1 MKASA
6 CLHQIPKCSRLPSSV
21 RRTMPLARP
30 PDATSLAYALQNHAH
45 TLPRSPKCRM
55 VAEQMRQDA
64 GLTIPKHWHFE
75 PLPETRTPLKEVPRT
90 IPSAVLVSW
99 ADNDPTHHSP
109 YMGPPLAGRK
119 GCTNIGARTQTFNFK
134 PGEFP
139 GSRRGS
145 SLSSVSG
152 LSATVPLPKTRFEVK
167 VSPPPA
173 TVFWRPKT
181 NVIPTDGPADVLDR
195 KDVLKNGDIEPRYF
209 GCSSDGSER
218 VRVCVGRLPYSS
230 MVPSKVIHGSLLLV
244 PRGEPLPSRQGV

>member
-1 MKASA
+1 MPACIKYQSA
-6 CLHQIPKCSRLPSSV
+6 LGSQAQSV
-21 RRTMPLARP
+21 VPMPLARQH
-30 PDATSLAYALQNHAH
+30 DATSLAYALQNHAN

-75 PLPETRTPLKEVPRT
+75 PFPEARTPLKEVPRT

-152 LSATVPLPKTRFEVK
+152 LSATVPLPKTKFEVK

-181 NVIPTDGPADVLDR
+181 NVIATDGPADVLDR
-195 KDVLKNGDIEPRYF
+195 KHVLRNGDVEPR
-209 GCSSDGSER
+209 CVDAAAMGSER
-218 VRVCVGRLPYSS
+218 VRGCVGQLPYSS
-230 MVPSKVIHGSLLLV
+230 TGPSKAIHGGLLLV
-244 PRGEPLPSRQGV
+244 LRGELLPSKRGV